1 MKRDREMTQQ
11 TTLNALPI
19 GASGRVTAVNGDSR
33 ITRRILEMGIIPGVH
48 VQLVKSAPF
57 DDPIEVSVRGYS
69 LAMRRS
75 EAAAIE
81 VAL

>member
-1 MKRDREMTQQ
+1 MKEKMAQQ
-11 TTLNALPI
+11 TTLNTLEI
-19 GASGRVTAVNGDSR
+19 GASGRVVAVNGDSR
-33 ITRRILEMGIIPGVH
+33 ITRRILEMGIIPGVL
-48 VQLVKSAPF
+48 VKLVKSAPF
-57 DDPIEVSVRGYS
+57 NDPIEVSVRGYN

>member
-1 MKRDREMTQQ
+1 MTEQ
-11 TTLNALPI
+11 TTLNTLPI

-33 ITRRILEMGIIPGVH
+33 ITRRILEMGIIPGVL
-48 VQLVKSAPF
+48 VQLIKSAPF

-81 VAL
+81 VTL

>member
-1 MKRDREMTQQ
+1 MTEQ
-11 TTLNALPI
+11 TTLNTLPI
-19 GASGRVTAVNGDSR
+19 GACGRVTAVNGDSR
-33 ITRRILEMGIIPGVH
+33 ITRRILEMGIIPGVL
-48 VQLVKSAPF
+48 VQLIKSAPF

-81 VAL
+81 VTL